1 MDIVTTESNRA
12 GLEINQ
18 KKSFTQAISKKK
30 VVPKCSIKEE
40 GAIIK
45 QVDNFTYLGSL
56 ITSNGKSD
64 KEILRR
70 ISIAKAAF
78 ISMAS
83 TLTSK
88 GIKMQ
93 TRFRTLKFYVCNAPL
108 YGCQTWTSRKAME
121 KRLVATE
128 VWFLRRILRVPWLK
142 RISNEILRKA
152 QTSMKLIKT
161 IHERQFRFFGHVMRK
176 KKN

>member
-70 ISIAKAAF
+70 IRIAKAAF
-78 ISMAS
+78 KSMAS
-83 TLTSK
+83 TLISK
-88 GIKMQ
+88 GINM
-93 TRFRTLKFYVCNAPL
+93 
-108 YGCQTWTSRKAME
+108 
-121 KRLVATE
+121 
-128 VWFLRRILRVPWLK
+128 
-142 RISNEILRKA
+142 
-152 QTSMKLIKT
+152 
-161 IHERQFRFFGHVMRK
+161 
-176 KKN
+176 